1 MPNWTDNTIEIS
13 GSVKDVNDFMDTIT
27 NKVTVDGEPEVIFN
41 LTDCF
46 PLPTEMKELH
56 QGSREIDGV
65 KCDAWYDDADG
76 LRPLLD
82 VTKNEL
88 IAKYGVYA
96 PIDWQYRFWGTKWGD
111 CDTELLSDTTSQ
123 GTRELVFT
131 FQSAWGEPFML
142 LNDIAN
148 KYNLTIINTVRHEFE
163 DDTVTTEYP
172 WTPEETLDVYRDHR
186 KVLDINKEILNKKTK
201 ESFNAEPL

>member
-13 GSVKDVNDFMDTIT
+13 GDVEDVKAFMDTIT
-27 NKVTVDGEPEVIFN
+27 NEVTVDGEPEVIYN

-46 PLPTEMKELH
+46 PLPKEMQALS

-65 KCDAWYDDADG
+65 RCDAWYDDADG
-76 LRPLLD
+76 VRPLLD
-82 VTKNEL
+82 ITKNEL

-111 CDTELLSDTTSQ
+111 CDTELLSDTTSE

-148 KYNLTIINTVRHEFE
+148 KYNLTITNTLRHEFE
-163 DDTVTTEYP
+163 EDTFTTEYP

-186 KVLDINKEILNKKTK
+186 KVLDINKQILDKGIKK
-201 ESFNAEPL
+201 EFNAEPL